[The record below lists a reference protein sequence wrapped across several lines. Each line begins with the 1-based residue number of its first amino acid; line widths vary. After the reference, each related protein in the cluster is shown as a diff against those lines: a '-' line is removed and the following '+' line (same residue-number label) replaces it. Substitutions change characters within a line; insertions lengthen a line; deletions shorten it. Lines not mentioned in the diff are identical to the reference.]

1 MLRMGHLGTTGA
13 AALLAAVLGT
23 SRAAAQTGAVDPR
36 CAAAGPSQLVT
47 QDACQKA
54 VDLFRFMAPQLGV
67 AVVGGNPSL
76 GLSGSLGGLGHVS
89 IGVRANAVSG
99 QLPRASQVS
108 LGQNGAVSSEY
119 AVQGQSIGLPVLDAA
134 IGLFSGIVLPGS
146 RGLAL
151 DALVNVGWIPRRSEG
166 EIDVSLPGGALH
178 VGYGGRLVLLEE
190 SIVTPAITATF
201 LRRRLPTLELLARP
215 GADLINFRDVSVH
228 VDQWRVMFA
237 KHLGAWELA
246 AGGGQDRYRSSTEIR
261 VHVLRGGAT
270 NTAGP
275 IVVDQ
280 ALTRDN
286 GFVGLATTVAPL
298 RVGFELGRIEGGS
311 IRTFN
316 SFGGRRAD
324 AALTYLTLSARLSW

>member
-1 MLRMGHLGTTGA
+1 MLLIGTARLVAVMGWASPATAQSGT
-13 AALLAAVLGT
+13 
-23 SRAAAQTGAVDPR
+23 VDPR

-67 AVVGGNPSL
+67 AVVGGNPVL

-89 IGVRANAVSG
+89 LGVRANAVSG
-99 QLPRASQVS
+99 RLPRASQVS
-108 LGQNGAVSSEY
+108 LGQSGAVSSEY
-119 AVQGQSIGLPVLDAA
+119 AVEGQSIGLPVFDAA
-134 IGLFSGIVLPGS
+134 IGLFSGIELPGS

-151 DALVNVGWIPRRSEG
+151 DALVNIGWIPRRSEG

-178 VGYGGRLVLLEE
+178 LGYGGRLVLLEE

-215 GADLINFRDVSVH
+215 GGDQLNFRDVSVH
-228 VDQWRVMFA
+228 ADQWRVLFA
-237 KHLGAWELA
+237 KHLGAWEVS

-261 VHVLRGGAT
+261 IHVLRDGAT
-270 NTAGP
+270 TTAGP
-275 IVVDQ
+275 IVVAQ

-286 GFVGLATTVAPL
+286 GFVGVATTVAPL
-298 RVGFELGRIEGGS
+298 RLGFEIGRVEGGS

-324 AALTYLTLSARLSW
+324 AALTYVTVSARHSW